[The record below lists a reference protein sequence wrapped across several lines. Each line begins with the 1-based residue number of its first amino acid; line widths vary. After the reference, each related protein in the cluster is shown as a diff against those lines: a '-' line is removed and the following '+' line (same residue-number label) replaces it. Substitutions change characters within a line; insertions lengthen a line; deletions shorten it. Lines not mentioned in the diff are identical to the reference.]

1 MTKSGSI
8 LLVDD
13 DTYTLNALRRLLSS
27 ELVTITVSNGPAAL
41 ALMKEERFAVVM
53 TDLTMPGMSGFE
65 LLNRLEAEYPDTVCV
80 VLSGRSGDSL
90 PPKMPQNVF
99 RYLTKP
105 CSTDDM
111 VAALHGAFAEYVLR
125 FNCRATQLG

>member
-13 DTYTLNALRRLLSS
+13 DTYTLNALRRLLSP

-53 TDLTMPGMSGFE
+53 TDLTMPGMSGYE
-65 LLNRLEAEYPDTVCV
+65 LLSRLEAEFPDTVCV
-80 VLSGRSGDSL
+80 VLSGRTGDPFPTKV
-90 PPKMPQNVF
+90 PPNVF
-99 RYLTKP
+99 RYLSKP

-125 FNCRATQLG
+125 FNCGASQRG